1 MKKIKSLT
9 LTCLVTT
16 ATLGALLSSCGKKDE
31 SAQQAQAPQL
41 QVLTVEQGDAT
52 LYKSLP
58 ATLKGKTDVDIRPQ
72 VSGNITA
79 VHVEEGQHVRK
90 GQVLFTLDQVPYQA
104 AVDQALSAVNSAKTA
119 VATSEINVSN
129 QKALY
134 ERNIIPQTQYQVA
147 ENQLAQ
153 AKAQLAQAQAALT
166 SARNQLSYTVV
177 KAPSDGVVGAIP
189 YRVGAL
195 ASPSMM
201 TPLTTV
207 SDNSE
212 VYAYIALNQNDLL
225 GMTDGGT
232 RSLESAVKDIP
243 NLKLV
248 LSNGTEYPLEGRI
261 ESVSGLVDNAT
272 GSASVRVLFPN
283 PSGMLRSGYT
293 GQVLIPVQ
301 ATNSILIPQKST
313 YEMQDMRYV
322 FTLNDSNI
330 TVPTRIEVMELNDG
344 KSFVV
349 TEGLKPGDRIVTEGI
364 GTTVRAGMPVQPVDA
379 KAAEE
384 AAAPA
389 AAQE

>member
-272 GSASVRVLFPN
+272 GAASVRVLFPN

-364 GTTVRAGMPVQPVDA
+364 GTTVRADMPIQPVDA

>member
-272 GSASVRVLFPN
+272 GAASVRVLFPN

-364 GTTVRAGMPVQPVDA
+364 GTTVRAGMPIQPVDA

>member
-272 GSASVRVLFPN
+272 GAASVRVLFPN

-322 FTLNDSNI
+322 FALNDSNI

>member
-1 MKKIKSLT
+1 MKKIKTLT

-16 ATLGALLSSCGKKDE
+16 ATLGALMSSCGKNDE
-31 SAQQAQAPQL
+31 GAQQGQAPQL
-41 QVLTVEQGDAT
+41 QVLTVEEGDAT
-52 LYKSLP
+52 LFKSLP
-58 ATLKGKTDVDIRPQ
+58 ATLKGKTDVEIRPQ

-104 AVDQALSAVNSAKTA
+104 AVDQAVSAVNSAKTA
-119 VATSEINVSN
+119 VATSEINVNN

-166 SARNQLSYTVV
+166 SARNQLSYTTV
-177 KAPSDGVVGAIP
+177 KAPSDGVVGSIP
-189 YRVGAL
+189 FRVGTL

-207 SDNSE
+207 SDNSQI
-212 VYAYIALNQNDLL
+212 YAYIALNQNDMLE
-225 GMTDGGT
+225 MTDGGT

-248 LSNGTEYPLEGRI
+248 LNNGTEYPLEGRI
-261 ESVSGLVDNAT
+261 ESVSGVVDNAT
-272 GSASVRVLFPN
+272 GAATVRVLFPN

-293 GQVLIPVQ
+293 GQVLIPVE
-301 ATNSILIPQKST
+301 AVNSIIIPQKST
-313 YEMQDMRYV
+313 YEMQDLRYV

-344 KSFVV
+344 KNYVV
-349 TEGLKPGDRIVTEGI
+349 TGGLQAGDRIVTEGI
-364 GTTVRAGMPVQPVDA
+364 GTTVRAGMPIQPVDA

-384 AAAPA
+384 AAAPT

>member
-243 NLKLV
+243 SLKLV

-272 GSASVRVLFPN
+272 GAASVRVLFPN

>member
-1 MKKIKSLT
+1 MKKIKTLT

-16 ATLGALLSSCGKKDE
+16 ATLGALMSSCGKNDE
-31 SAQQAQAPQL
+31 GAQQGQAPQL
-41 QVLTVEQGDAT
+41 QVLTVEEGDAT
-52 LYKSLP
+52 LFKSLP
-58 ATLKGKTDVDIRPQ
+58 ATLKGKTDVEIRPQ

-104 AVDQALSAVNSAKTA
+104 AVDQAVSAVNSAKTA
-119 VATSEINVSN
+119 VATSEINVNN

-166 SARNQLSYTVV
+166 SARNQLSYTTV
-177 KAPSDGVVGAIP
+177 KAPSDGVVGSIP
-189 YRVGAL
+189 FRVGTL

-207 SDNSE
+207 SDNSQI
-212 VYAYIALNQNDLL
+212 YAYIALNQNDMLE
-225 GMTDGGT
+225 MTDGGT

-248 LSNGTEYPLEGRI
+248 LNNGTEYPLEGRI
-261 ESVSGLVDNAT
+261 ESVSGVVDTAT
-272 GSASVRVLFPN
+272 GAATVRVLFPN

-293 GQVLIPVQ
+293 GQVLIPVE
-301 ATNSILIPQKST
+301 AVNSIIIPQKST
-313 YEMQDMRYV
+313 YEMQDLRYV

-344 KSFVV
+344 KNYVV
-349 TEGLKPGDRIVTEGI
+349 TGGLQAGDRIVTEGI
-364 GTTVRAGMPVQPVDA
+364 GTTVRAGMPIQPVDA

-384 AAAPA
+384 AAAPT

>member
-272 GSASVRVLFPN
+272 GAASVRVLFPN

-301 ATNSILIPQKST
+301 ANNSILIPQKST

>member
-272 GSASVRVLFPN
+272 GAASVRVLFPN

-364 GTTVRAGMPVQPVDA
+364 GTTVRAGMPIQPVDA
-379 KAAEE
+379 KAAEK

>member
-272 GSASVRVLFPN
+272 GAASVRVLFPN

-301 ATNSILIPQKST
+301 ATNSILIPQKSA

>member
-90 GQVLFTLDQVPYQA
+90 DQVLFTLDQVPYQA

-272 GSASVRVLFPN
+272 GAASVRVLFPN

>member
-1 MKKIKSLT
+1 MKKIKTLT

-16 ATLGALLSSCGKKDE
+16 ATLGALMSSCGKNDE
-31 SAQQAQAPQL
+31 GAQQGQAPQL
-41 QVLTVEQGDAT
+41 QVLTVEEGDAT
-52 LYKSLP
+52 LFKSLP
-58 ATLKGKTDVDIRPQ
+58 ATLKGKTDVEIRPQ

-104 AVDQALSAVNSAKTA
+104 AVDQAVSAVNSAKTA
-119 VATSEINVSN
+119 VATSEINVNN

-153 AKAQLAQAQAALT
+153 AQAQLAQAQAALT
-166 SARNQLSYTVV
+166 SARNQLSYTIV
-177 KAPSDGVVGAIP
+177 KAPSDGVVGSIP
-189 YRVGAL
+189 FRVGTL

-207 SDNSE
+207 SDNSQI
-212 VYAYIALNQNDLL
+212 YAYIALNQNDMLE
-225 GMTDGGT
+225 MTDGGT

-248 LSNGTEYPLEGRI
+248 LNNGTEYPLEGRI
-261 ESVSGLVDNAT
+261 ESVSGVVDNAT
-272 GSASVRVLFPN
+272 GAATVRVLFPN

-293 GQVLIPVQ
+293 GQVLIPVE
-301 ATNSILIPQKST
+301 AVNSIIIPQKST
-313 YEMQDMRYV
+313 YEMQDLRYV

-344 KSFVV
+344 KNYVV
-349 TEGLKPGDRIVTEGI
+349 TGGLQPGDRIVTEGI
-364 GTTVRAGMPVQPVDA
+364 GTTVRAGMPIQPVDA

-384 AAAPA
+384 AAAPT

>member
-31 SAQQAQAPQL
+31 SAQQVQAPQL

-272 GSASVRVLFPN
+272 GAASVRVLFPN

>member
-1 MKKIKSLT
+1 MKKIKTLT

-16 ATLGALLSSCGKKDE
+16 ATLGALMSSCGKNDE
-31 SAQQAQAPQL
+31 GAQQGQAPQL
-41 QVLTVEQGDAT
+41 QVLTVEEGDAT
-52 LYKSLP
+52 LFKSLP
-58 ATLKGKTDVDIRPQ
+58 ATLKGKTDVEIRPQ

-104 AVDQALSAVNSAKTA
+104 AVDQAVSAVNSAKTA
-119 VATSEINVSN
+119 VATSEINVNN

-153 AKAQLAQAQAALT
+153 AQAQLAQAQAALT
-166 SARNQLSYTVV
+166 SARNQLSYTTV
-177 KAPSDGVVGAIP
+177 KAPSDGVVGSIP
-189 YRVGAL
+189 FRVGTL

-207 SDNSE
+207 SDNSQI
-212 VYAYIALNQNDLL
+212 YAYIALNQNDMLE
-225 GMTDGGT
+225 MTDGGT

-248 LSNGTEYPLEGRI
+248 LNNGTEYPLEGRI
-261 ESVSGLVDNAT
+261 ESVSGVVDNAT
-272 GSASVRVLFPN
+272 GAATVRVLFPN

-293 GQVLIPVQ
+293 GQVLIPVE
-301 ATNSILIPQKST
+301 AVNSIIIPQKST
-313 YEMQDMRYV
+313 YEMQDLRYV

-344 KSFVV
+344 KNYVV
-349 TEGLKPGDRIVTEGI
+349 TGGLQAGDRIVTEGI
-364 GTTVRAGMPVQPVDA
+364 GTTVRAGMPIQPVDA

-384 AAAPA
+384 AAAPT

>member
-1 MKKIKSLT
+1 M
-9 LTCLVTT
+9 
-16 ATLGALLSSCGKKDE
+16 
-31 SAQQAQAPQL
+31 
-41 QVLTVEQGDAT
+41 
-52 LYKSLP
+52 
-58 ATLKGKTDVDIRPQ
+58 
-72 VSGNITA
+72 
-79 VHVEEGQHVRK
+79 
-90 GQVLFTLDQVPYQA
+90 
-104 AVDQALSAVNSAKTA
+104 
-119 VATSEINVSN
+119 
-129 QKALY
+129 
-134 ERNIIPQTQYQVA
+134 
-147 ENQLAQ
+147 
-153 AKAQLAQAQAALT
+153 
-166 SARNQLSYTVV
+166 
-177 KAPSDGVVGAIP
+177 
-189 YRVGAL
+189 
-195 ASPSMM
+195 
-201 TPLTTV
+201 
-207 SDNSE
+207 
-212 VYAYIALNQNDLL
+212 
-225 GMTDGGT
+225 
-232 RSLESAVKDIP
+232 
-243 NLKLV
+243 

-272 GSASVRVLFPN
+272 GAASVRVLFPN

>member
-9 LTCLVTT
+9 LTCIVTT

-248 LSNGTEYPLEGRI
+248 LSNGTEYPLDGRI

-272 GSASVRVLFPN
+272 GAASVRVLFPN

>member
-248 LSNGTEYPLEGRI
+248 LSNGTEYPLDGRI

-272 GSASVRVLFPN
+272 GAASVRVLFPN

>member
-272 GSASVRVLFPN
+272 GAASVRVLFPN

-349 TEGLKPGDRIVTEGI
+349 TEGLKPGDRIVTKGI